1 MPLFFSDA
9 QTQWI
14 YLCRTVVTWRCQGS
28 FLQIESWSTPRVKE
42 LLQDTGNAYGQELNS
57 ILLHLNPVPKPQ
69 ICSLL
74 LVDSTSSGCKAVW
87 PAIPQADYQNREDI
101 SLPAMHVMSCE
112 YDAACL
118 TLRKRSWK
126 KLCAISEKN
135 TKPLT
140 YLSETTTGKDKI
152 ILGFTCLPSPCKNV
166 KFLLMLN
173 SAKQARCLLYHQ

>member
-1 MPLFFSDA
+1 MPLFFSDT

-28 FLQIESWSTPRVKE
+28 FLQIESWSTPRVKD

-74 LVDSTSSGCKAVW
+74 RVDSTSSGYK
-87 PAIPQADYQNREDI
+87 ADYQNREDI

-112 YDAACL
+112 FDAAYF

-126 KLCAISEKN
+126 KLCAISLKN

-173 SAKQARCLLYHQ
+173 SAKQARCLIFHQ